1 MSRLRRNHISR
12 TQYSDPVIQTDEMQ
26 NLSEED
32 RELAA
37 RIEQRRNANRRT
49 VVRKKRRRVV
59 LLVLIF
65 AVLLTTCTREIVRLK
80 AENRALKKQHA
91 QLEEERDRLT
101 KELGRVGDR
110 DYIKE
115 QARKQLR
122 LLDPGEKMFVFEDGE
137 APSDDEA
144 AAKDAEKDGKSSEE
158 TEETEEEKSSDE

>member
-1 MSRLRRNHISR
+1 MSR

-37 RIEQRRNANRRT
+37 RIEQRRNANRKT

-137 APSDDEA
+137 VSSDDEA
-144 AAKDAEKDGKSSEE
+144 EAKDAEKGGKSSEE
-158 TEETEEEKSSDE
+158 TEETEEEKASDE

>member
-1 MSRLRRNHISR
+1 MSRLRKNHISR

-144 AAKDAEKDGKSSEE
+144 AAKDGKSSEE

>member
-12 TQYSDPVIQTDEMQ
+12 TQYSDPVAQPDEMQ

-37 RIEQRRNANRRT
+37 RIEQRRTSNRRNQ
-49 VVRKKRRRVV
+49 VRRKRRRVV
-59 LLVLIF
+59 VLVLVF

-91 QLEEERDRLT
+91 QLEQERDRLT
-101 KELGRVGDR
+101 KELGRVGDK

-137 APSDDEA
+137 PASEEA
-144 AAKDAEKDGKSSEE
+144 AAQEEEKAEESSEE
-158 TEETEEEKSSDE
+158 EETKEEGSSDE

>member
-12 TQYSDPVIQTDEMQ
+12 TQYSDPVAQPDEMQ

-37 RIEQRRNANRRT
+37 RIEQRRTSNRRNQ
-49 VVRKKRRRVV
+49 VRRKRRRVV
-59 LLVLIF
+59 VLVLVF

-91 QLEEERDRLT
+91 QLEQERDRLT
-101 KELGRVGDR
+101 KELGRVGDK

-122 LLDPGEKMFVFEDGE
+122 LLDPGEKMFIFEDGE
-137 APSDDEA
+137 VTSDEEA
-144 AAKDAEKDGKSSEE
+144 AAEKSGESSEE
-158 TEETEEEKSSDE
+158 TEGSEEENTSDE

>member
-1 MSRLRRNHISR
+1 
-12 TQYSDPVIQTDEMQ
+12 MQ
-26 NLSEED
+26 NLSAED

-37 RIEQRRNANRRT
+37 RIEQRKSANRRSL
-49 VVRKKRRRVV
+49 VRKKRRRVV
-59 LLVLIF
+59 MLVLVF
-65 AVLLTTCTREIVRLK
+65 ALLLTMCSREIVRLK

-137 APSDDEA
+137 SRPEKEA
-144 AAKDAEKDGKSSEE
+144 D
-158 TEETEEEKSSDE
+158 TSDE

>member
-1 MSRLRRNHISR
+1 MSRLRKNHISR

-37 RIEQRRNANRRT
+37 RIEQRRTSNRRNQ
-49 VVRKKRRRVV
+49 VRRKRRRVV
-59 LLVLIF
+59 VLVLVF

-91 QLEEERDRLT
+91 QLEQERDRLT
-101 KELGRVGDR
+101 KELGRVGDK

-137 APSDDEA
+137 TPSEEA
-144 AAKDAEKDGKSSEE
+144 AAQEEEKAEESSEE
-158 TEETEEEKSSDE
+158 EETKEEGSSDE

>member
-1 MSRLRRNHISR
+1 MSR
-12 TQYSDPVIQTDEMQ
+12 TQYSDPVEVAEESQE
-26 NLSEED
+26 LSAED
-32 RELAA
+32 RDLAA
-37 RIEQRRNANRRT
+37 RIEQRRSLNRRSQ
-49 VVRKKRRRVV
+49 VRRKRRRVV
-59 LLVLIF
+59 VLILVF

-101 KELGRVGDR
+101 KELGRVGDK

-137 APSDDEA
+137 SDP
-144 AAKDAEKDGKSSEE
+144 KEE
-158 TEETEEEKSSDE
+158 DTSDE

>member
-1 MSRLRRNHISR
+1 
-12 TQYSDPVIQTDEMQ
+12 MQ

-37 RIEQRRNANRRT
+37 RIEQRRTSNRRNQ
-49 VVRKKRRRVV
+49 VRRKRRRVV
-59 LLVLIF
+59 VLVLVF

-91 QLEEERDRLT
+91 QLEQERDRLT
-101 KELGRVGDR
+101 KELGRVGDK

-137 APSDDEA
+137 TPSEDEA
-144 AAKDAEKDGKSSEE
+144 AAQEEKKAEESSEE
-158 TEETEEEKSSDE
+158 EETKEEGSSDE